1 MNAETKLN
9 TLYRIGSRVSLNKE
23 QAKEFVGGRYRLEK
37 LIAEKKIRA
46 KRPEPR
52 KCLLMLSMLVMC
64 FFMLLILKNREYK
77 LTL

>member
-46 KRPEPR
+46 KKTGTTKMSP
-52 KCLLMLSMLVMC
+52 
-64 FFMLLILKNREYK
+64 
-77 LTL
+77 

>member
-1 MNAETKLN
+1 MNAEAKLN

-46 KRPEPR
+46 EKTGTTKMSP
-52 KCLLMLSMLVMC
+52 LLMLVMC
-64 FFMLLILKNREYK
+64 FFMLSILKNKEYN
-77 LTL
+77 